1 MELTQAN
8 ISTAAT
14 GAVLRC
20 KIVPGLHVRVKPSG
34 KKFFLSFRT
43 RAGIE
48 RRPKLGEHPNM
59 TLTQARAVAREL
71 LVKVAAGYDP
81 VGDWQRE
88 KASPSV
94 KELVDQYELDHARD
108 LKSGADIVKTLRL
121 HVVPRIGTKKVG
133 SVTYDDMK
141 AIHDALKKT
150 PYMANRVLSY
160 SSKMFS
166 LAETPW
172 GYRTNEQGNP
182 CKGVRRYA
190 EKKRRRYATAG
201 ECRAIADILDKYV
214 KSDPASVAFI
224 YLLILSG
231 ARKSEIA
238 NARWTILKGNVLHL
252 EDSKTGAKPVFLPPQ
267 AMAVLAELPVTS
279 GTLTGIKNPKKLW
292 GTVRKRAGCPDLRMH
307 DLRHSFASAALDAGY
322 TLEQIGELLGHASVQ
337 TTKRY
342 AHLIDTTAQA
352 AVAKTASMIEAKLE
366 GRGDI

>member
-8 ISTAAT
+8 ISTATT

-20 KIVPGLHVRVKPSG
+20 KVVPGLHVRVKPSG

-43 RAGIE
+43 RAGVE

-71 LVKVAAGYDP
+71 LVKVAAGFDP
-81 VGDWQRE
+81 VGDWQKE
-88 KASPSV
+88 KASPTV
-94 KELVDQYELDHARD
+94 KELIDQHELDHAAD
-108 LKSGADIVKTLRL
+108 LKSGADIIATLRL
-121 HVVPRIGTKKVG
+121 HVVPAIGTKKVG
-133 SVTYDDMK
+133 AVRYEDMK
-141 AIHDALKKT
+141 AIHDGLKKT

-160 SSKMFS
+160 ASKMFS
-166 LAETPW
+166 LAEKPW
-172 GYRTNEQGNP
+172 GYRTVEQGNP
-182 CKGVRRYA
+182 CVGVKRYP

-224 YLLILSG
+224 YLLILTG

-238 NARWTILKGNVLHL
+238 NARWAILKGNVLHL
-252 EDSKTGAKPVFLPPQ
+252 EDSKTGAKPVFLPSQ

-279 GTLTGIKNPKKLW
+279 GTLTGIKDPKKLW

-352 AVAKTASMIEAKLE
+352 AVARTADNIDRKLKGTTE
-366 GRGDI
+366 